1 MAFNGL
7 DSIASAISTGGKSI
21 PLLGFQRTV
30 DAGATSA
37 AGRWHSALT
46 TGGSGG
52 PMVLTG
58 TAGTG
63 IVMNSA
69 TVGSLPMNAAVAPDN
84 RHLMSFTG
92 ITPAATLVP
101 GMLLLTDIIHIYP
114 SCVLTGAPTALSNH
128 PTWTGTGDTRMTN
141 ANGVMCSLLVTTA
154 LTAGSGQITPSYL
167 DQGGAGPVAAPSSLY
182 AVSATT
188 PTGCFYAAANA
199 ALTLGGLF
207 MPLAAGD
214 FGVQRI
220 SSYAVNVGGT
230 SGVGCFILHRPIAK
244 IPLIAANTPAERSY
258 LGDPFLLPRIY
269 DDACLGLIV
278 LAGGALATGQV
289 VTGDLGIAWG

>member
-7 DSIASAISTGGKSI
+7 DSIASAIAGGKSI
-21 PLLGFQRTV
+21 PLLGLQRTV
-30 DAGATSA
+30 DTGATSA

-52 PMVLTG
+52 AMTLTG

-63 IVMNSA
+63 IVMNAA
-69 TVGSLPMNAAVAPDN
+69 TVGALPMNGAVAPDL
-84 RHLMSFTG
+84 RHLMSMSFT
-92 ITPAATLVP
+92 TPATTLVP
-101 GMLLLTDIIHIYP
+101 GMVLLTDILHIYP
-114 SCVLTGAPTALSNH
+114 SCVLTGTPTTLSNH

-141 ANGVMCSLLVTTA
+141 ANGVQCSLLVTTA
-154 LTAGSGQITPSYL
+154 LTAGNGQITPSYL

-182 AVSATT
+182 AVSTT
-188 PTGCFYAAANA
+188 HPAGCFYAAANA
-199 ALTLGGLF
+199 AVTVGGLF

-220 SSYAVNVGGT
+220 TSYTINTGGT

-244 IPLIAANTPAERSY
+244 VPLVAANTPAERSFV
-258 LGDPFLLPRIY
+258 GDPFLLPRIY

-278 LAGGALATGQV
+278 LAGGALTASQV
-289 VTGDLGIAWG
+289 IAGDLGIAWG